1 MATRKTKIN
10 RVWVVKVGSAI
21 FIEGGPLL
29 IRAWMRQIA
38 QLKKEHDIDVVW
50 VTSGAIA
57 SAKSRISK
65 SWERLPQKQAL
76 SAIGQPIL
84 MDSYNLALQS
94 MGLIGAQVLLTY
106 DDIAR
111 KEHRHNLRNTI
122 CQLIEWK
129 IVPIL
134 NENDA
139 VATEEIQFG
148 DNDLLSA
155 KVAGLL
161 GAENL
166 VIMTN
171 VDGLYDRNPEKH
183 RDAKAIPHLPRVTKT
198 LLDSMDKNAVSK
210 VGRGG
215 MYSKIRAAAYAQ
227 KQDVPTWIVRGD
239 MPDNLLKI
247 ARGEWI
253 GTRVGPAPA
262 ELTRRKRR

>member
-38 QLKKEHDIDVVW
+38 QLKKDHGIDVVW

-106 DDIAR
+106 DEKNIGI
-111 KEHRHNLRNTI
+111 I
-122 CQLIEWK
+122 C
-129 IVPIL
+129 
-134 NENDA
+134 
-139 VATEEIQFG
+139 EIR
-148 DNDLLSA
+148 SA
-155 KVAGLL
+155 
-161 GAENL
+161 
-166 VIMTN
+166 
-171 VDGLYDRNPEKH
+171 
-183 RDAKAIPHLPRVTKT
+183 
-198 LLDSMDKNAVSK
+198 S
-210 VGRGG
+210 
-215 MYSKIRAAAYAQ
+215 
-227 KQDVPTWIVRGD
+227 
-239 MPDNLLKI
+239 
-247 ARGEWI
+247 
-253 GTRVGPAPA
+253 
-262 ELTRRKRR
+262 